1 MDREFNPCHKCSSPA
16 INDTDVGWLRRAG
29 QTFFGL
35 FLHTDQE
42 KNNRQT
48 FQRCFFPLV
57 CQLPTAVFKVSRAQ
71 VLRTSERWIC
81 NITAQKC
88 DNQRKKTSSPGH
100 KPIFFCS
107 ETWSMI
113 TLVVLPSSKFG
124 RCSIKREASSI
135 FSATLRQICRLK
147 LHNWH
152 QHSWEV
158 WVWLQR
164 SEQKSLFQ
172 LLNSSTFLYS
182 LAKGGTYS
190 KSITNI
196 WRQHNT

>member
-1 MDREFNPCHKCSSPA
+1 MTQMWDDSEELVKHFLGYFSTQTKKKTTVKHSKDVFSPWSVNSPLQFSRCPELKSLELQRDEF
-16 INDTDVGWLRRAG
+16 V
-29 QTFFGL
+29 
-35 FLHTDQE
+35 
-42 KNNRQT
+42 
-48 FQRCFFPLV
+48 
-57 CQLPTAVFKVSRAQ
+57 
-71 VLRTSERWIC
+71 TSQPKSVTTKE
-81 NITAQKC
+81 
-88 DNQRKKTSSPGH
+88 KKTSSPGH